1 MYKDA
6 NAEPATNPGRPRHF
20 TERKADDG
28 SLFDSRRQAQAQLA
42 KEGNKKDPAS
52 TNLDKGKQ
60 DIPWCLLQR
69 NHKSLPL

>member
-1 MYKDA
+1 MQMQT
-6 NAEPATNPGRPRHF
+6 TNPGRPRHF

-52 TNLDKGKQ
+52 TNLPGQGQARRPMVSLAK
-60 DIPWCLLQR
+60 
-69 NHKSLPL
+69 KS